1 MCCEG
6 AGRAGAE
13 ALCQVRGSKEL
24 APPDDRSRVLLP
36 LEVQDLC
43 HLRPHS
49 ATRVLV
55 VSVDC
60 CGTGVSRAG
69 ICLPRG
75 PHAAPAACCP
85 GLPRGPQQATARWSP
100 PSAACAPWIIERSR
114 RVLKAKIDLPFLPLS
129 FLRTLSR
136 ALPFLFQM
144 PTLSAENS
152 VY

>member
-36 LEVQDLC
+36 LEVHDLC

-75 PHAAPAACCP
+75 PHAAPACP
-85 GLPRGPQQATARWSP
+85 V
-100 PSAACAPWIIERSR
+100 APSR
-114 RVLKAKIDLPFLPLS
+114 RLHAGVLPPLPAHLGS
-129 FLRTLSR
+129 S
-136 ALPFLFQM
+136 
-144 PTLSAENS
+144 S
-152 VY
+152 VPVGC